1 MCHYIIDFK
10 HFYRHNVYVQMTFIA
25 KNDMPILWLPTWIAG
40 SYLIREFA
48 KNIDCVLYQT
58 DSQTLNNKP
67 IRAQKINKN
76 SWQIHAKKGQTV
88 AVSYHVYCFDLSV
101 RTAYID
107 SERIF
112 GNLSSLLLL
121 DDTADNLSACVID
134 LIIPNEFFNNQLN
147 TSKDHKIAIGLPTE
161 THQDDKQ
168 KRYRLTKLPNNQ
180 PLTAFE
186 AMDYP
191 FEIGRQD
198 SFEFYVTHNNTPV
211 LHRFFVS
218 GIYSYDK
225 DRLCTDLTKI
235 CQAYIDWL
243 DWLPFDNYTFMTHA
257 SENDYGGLEHINST
271 ALITPRDDLPINEK
285 DEPSDNY
292 QRFLAL
298 CSHEYFHAWWV
309 KSVRPDVM
317 MTANLTS
324 EAYTPLLWVFEGFT
338 SYVDDFLLYQAK
350 VISCDSYLNLLAS
363 QITRLLN
370 NKGRAYQ
377 SVAESSFDAWIK
389 LYRPDENSPNS
400 TTSYYNKGALVALG
414 LDLLLIKHNA
424 RLFDVIKTFVNKAKN
439 TKNHRFGMS
448 DDNLDEVMNMFLPS
462 DIWQNFKQKYINDTT
477 ELPIQTWLNEVSIQA
492 DIHKTRL
499 PFGLHTQPSE
509 HGLIIKNITDNTSGL
524 CVKDT
529 IIAINGLKANQKLLS
544 KLMHQTVTVHVF
556 RRDVL
561 MCFELSPQIIY
572 SYSVSLTKS
581 KPSVWLDFDI

>member
-10 HFYRHNVYVQMTFIA
+10 HFYRHNVCVQMTFIA

-161 THQDDKQ
+161 TYQDDKQ
-168 KRYRLTKLPNNQ
+168 TRYRLTKLPNNQ

-271 ALITPRDDLPINEK
+271 ALITPRDDLPINGK

-292 QRFLAL
+292 QRFLGL

-462 DIWQNFKQKYINDTT
+462 DIWQNFKQNYINDTT

-492 DIHKTRL
+492 DIHKTCL

-561 MCFELSPQIIY
+561 MCFELSPQIAY

>member
-10 HFYRHNVYVQMTFIA
+10 HFYRHNVCVQMTFIA

-88 AVSYHVYCFDLSV
+88 VVSYHVYCFDLSV

-161 THQDDKQ
+161 TYQDDKQ
-168 KRYRLTKLPNNQ
+168 TRYRLTKLPNSQ

-225 DRLCTDLTKI
+225 DRLCIDLTKI

-292 QRFLAL
+292 QRFLGL

-338 SYVDDFLLYQAK
+338 SYVDDFLLHQAK

-509 HGLIIKNITDNTSGL
+509 HGLIVKNITDNTSGL

-556 RRDVL
+556 RRDIL
-561 MCFELSPQIIY
+561 MYFELSPQITY

>member
-10 HFYRHNVYVQMTFIA
+10 HFYRHNVCVQMTFIA

-58 DSQTLNNKP
+58 DSQTLDNKP

-88 AVSYHVYCFDLSV
+88 VVSYHVYCFDLSV

-161 THQDDKQ
+161 TYQDDKQ
-168 KRYRLTKLPNNQ
+168 TRYRLTKLPNSQ

-292 QRFLAL
+292 QRFLGL

-338 SYVDDFLLYQAK
+338 SYIDDFLLYQAK

-462 DIWQNFKQKYINDTT
+462 DIWQNFKQNYINDTT

-561 MCFELSPQIIY
+561 MCFELSPQITY